1 MKFRIKNRK
10 NLRSTKKGDS
20 LGAKKKKRVKSVVQQ
35 TLARQRKRGEK
46 DKLVSQEW
54 NGLSL

>member
-20 LGAKKKKRVKSVVQQ
+20 LGEPKKKEGEVSKIDKPQQ
-35 TLARQRKRGEK
+35 DKEKERK
-46 DKLVSQEW
+46 DKLVSQE
-54 NGLSL
+54 